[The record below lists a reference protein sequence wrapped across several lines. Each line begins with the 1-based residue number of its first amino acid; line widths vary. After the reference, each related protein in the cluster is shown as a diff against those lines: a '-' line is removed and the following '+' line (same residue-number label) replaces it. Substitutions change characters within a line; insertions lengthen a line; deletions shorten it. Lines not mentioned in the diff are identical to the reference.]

1 MQKVSREKKM
11 PCFHNI
17 ISEKEVQQQR
27 SNVFMV
33 KVHFLSHFDTQINKF
48 LYLQDLDR
56 FGYFSFSVHEDRQ
69 LSKVAR
75 SH

>member
-1 MQKVSREKKM
+1 
-11 PCFHNI
+11 
-17 ISEKEVQQQR
+17 
-27 SNVFMV
+27 MV